1 MTRPIVAAITVDS
14 VRANGSDE
22 GLRGQSYDA
31 GEYGEGPQ
39 APYAQAAT
47 TRPSAVGARVNPNI
61 RHNPVTQRH
70 RAMVDRG
77 LVLQRQLS
85 ERIAAESDAI
95 LGDADEQD
103 VADLLDSLAA
113 LRAGL
118 R

>member
-39 APYAQAAT
+39 APSAQAAT
-47 TRPSAVGARVNPNI
+47 THPSAVGARVNPNI

-77 LVLQRQLS
+77 LVLLRVYWLHARLVLVI
-85 ERIAAESDAI
+85 EKG
-95 LGDADEQD
+95 LTG
-103 VADLLDSLAA
+103 LL
-113 LRAGL
+113 RKGL
-118 R
+118 TTLHFT